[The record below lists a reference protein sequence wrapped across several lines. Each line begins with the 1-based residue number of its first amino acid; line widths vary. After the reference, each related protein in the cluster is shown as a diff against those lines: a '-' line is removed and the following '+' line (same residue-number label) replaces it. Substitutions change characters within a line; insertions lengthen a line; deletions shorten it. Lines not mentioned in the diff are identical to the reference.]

1 MGRGYPVIG
10 WMLKHVN
17 VRGVEDGLQSF
28 HLGTMLRMLYA
39 VEVRGRAEV
48 LNAGGQELYG
58 AMEV

>member
-1 MGRGYPVIG
+1 MIG